1 MAQQSSRYLHRP
13 GRHKLRERKQIRL
26 VYYPRKS
33 KCREELPNE
42 KRRAQPG
49 AGRLYIVTFCSVRL
63 YNVFLCLSYMRG
75 QRSTNAKKGLKIMLC
90 MQDNG
95 MKQIRKRL
103 AYVKKAVQ
111 TTKSEA

>member
-1 MAQQSSRYLHRP
+1 
-13 GRHKLRERKQIRL
+13 
-26 VYYPRKS
+26 
-33 KCREELPNE
+33 
-42 KRRAQPG
+42 
-49 AGRLYIVTFCSVRL
+49 
-63 YNVFLCLSYMRG
+63 
-75 QRSTNAKKGLKIMLC
+75 MLC